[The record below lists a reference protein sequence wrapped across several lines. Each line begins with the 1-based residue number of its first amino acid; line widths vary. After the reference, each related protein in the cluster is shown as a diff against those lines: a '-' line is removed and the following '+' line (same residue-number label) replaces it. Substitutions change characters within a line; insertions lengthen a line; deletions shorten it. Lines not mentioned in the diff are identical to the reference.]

1 MANLIRIL
9 GPALRLQSGRKY
21 RAFTGRFG
29 TVTSRVF
36 RFHRTTDWRT
46 HAMSNLN
53 AIGLILA
60 ILIAG
65 TFVTFY
71 ATKWI
76 HIRSDAITTG
86 IVRGIS
92 ISTKERWMKLF
103 HDWLPM
109 AFGISLFDLILA
121 VGFIEI
127 AENLTD
133 QGVILVAW
141 LSGAAAGFSCV
152 FWLILGISY
161 FVNLVLILRE
171 AKNR

>member
-1 MANLIRIL
+1 
-9 GPALRLQSGRKY
+9 
-21 RAFTGRFG
+21 
-29 TVTSRVF
+29 
-36 RFHRTTDWRT
+36 
-46 HAMSNLN
+46 
-53 AIGLILA
+53 
-60 ILIAG
+60 
-65 TFVTFY
+65 
-71 ATKWI
+71 
-76 HIRSDAITTG
+76 
-86 IVRGIS
+86 
-92 ISTKERWMKLF
+92 
-103 HDWLPM
+103 M